1 MPETIPTAQV
11 EEIARQ
17 VFWEQIETLRQ
28 DLLEEARAQV
38 QRSAEAQANRVW
50 EAIHALTEAQTRT
63 EKRVEELAQAQART
77 EERLTRLEAA
87 VERLAE
93 AQARTEERLT
103 RLEAAVE
110 RLAEAQ
116 ARTEERLTRLEDV
129 VEHLAEAQTRT
140 EEAVARLSR
149 HVEHL
154 SNLMGADLEVDAE
167 ELLVYVLKQKGYR
180 PLGPAHPIAVD
191 GEVDVAV
198 PVENPQG
205 ERLWALVEAKAR
217 VREKELRQWARRLKE
232 ADFLQ
237 RLAEA
242 RIERPYLPYI
252 FGLRIYPQVIEV
264 AQDMGIGVL
273 DSRGERVVASPMH

>member
-77 EERLTRLEAA
+77 EERLTRLE
-87 VERLAE
+87 
-93 AQARTEERLT
+93 
-103 RLEAAVE
+103 
-110 RLAEAQ
+110 
-116 ARTEERLTRLEDV
+116 DV

-149 HVEHL
+149 HVGRL
-154 SNLMGADLEVDAE
+154 SNLIGADLEVDAE

-273 DSRGERVVASPMH
+273 DSRGERVVASPLR

>member
-93 AQARTEERLT
+93 AQARTEERLI
-103 RLEAAVE
+103 
-110 RLAEAQ
+110 
-116 ARTEERLTRLEDV
+116 RLEDV
-129 VEHLAEAQTRT
+129 VEHLAEAQART

-149 HVEHL
+149 HVGHL

-237 RLAEA
+237 RLTEA

-273 DSRGERVVASPMH
+273 DSRGERVVASPLR

>member
-38 QRSAEAQANRVW
+38 QHSAEAQANRVW
-50 EAIHALTEAQTRT
+50 EAIHALTEAQTRAEERLTRVEAAIERLTQAQART

-77 EERLTRLEAA
+77 EERLTRLEDV
-87 VERLAE
+87 VEQLAQ
-93 AQARTEERLT
+93 AQARTEKR
-103 RLEAAVE
+103 VE
-110 RLAEAQ
+110 ELAQ
-116 ARTEERLTRLEDV
+116 AQ
-129 VEHLAEAQTRT
+129 ART

-149 HVEHL
+149 HVGHL
-154 SNLMGADLEVDAE
+154 SNLLGADLEVDAE

-273 DSRGERVVASPMH
+273 DSRGERVVASPLR